1 MTTINVPIGPPYG
14 TIPINTNAICAA
26 IPDPVSPAAA
36 SDLLIDSAGGRSI
49 NALVEIAELGGMLGN
64 DFVEF
69 SAADQA
75 RSTCFVNRKMWVSIV
90 SHPQIA
96 AVAQINFA
104 NRRPLAVTGSV
115 GDVLDRLERE
125 ATAKSAKRTAA
136 RKS

>member
-64 DFVEF
+64 DFVE
-69 SAADQA
+69 A
-75 RSTCFVNRKMWVSIV
+75 RGDFAIKVDLGQHLYQIGVLAHRNTLLTRQRHDLLGHQTTPFGNDFRGVLGGRIVFQRDCSTSRVST
-90 SHPQIA
+90 S
-96 AVAQINFA
+96 
-104 NRRPLAVTGSV
+104 
-115 GDVLDRLERE
+115 
-125 ATAKSAKRTAA
+125 
-136 RKS
+136 